1 MCSPEVTLSI
11 TLSLA
16 PINIIMDPISNNIPI
31 AKLTIPLTGVPPI
44 FAFNRLSKP
53 SEIVP
58 SKESEG
64 SSLYSSSSSEN
75 SISSNL
81 VFMM

>member
-1 MCSPEVTLSI
+1 
-11 TLSLA
+11 
-16 PINIIMDPISNNIPI
+16 MDPISNNIPI

-64 SSLYSSSSSEN
+64 SSLYSSLSSEN
-75 SISSNL
+75 
-81 VFMM
+81 

>member
-1 MCSPEVTLSI
+1 
-11 TLSLA
+11 
-16 PINIIMDPISNNIPI
+16 MDPISNNIPI

-64 SSLYSSSSSEN
+64 SSLYSSLSSEN
-75 SISSNL
+75 SISSNFYD
-81 VFMM
+81 VIFIYFFFF

>member
-1 MCSPEVTLSI
+1 MSI

-64 SSLYSSSSSEN
+64 SSLYSSLSSEN
-75 SISSNL
+75 
-81 VFMM
+81 

>member
-1 MCSPEVTLSI
+1 
-11 TLSLA
+11 
-16 PINIIMDPISNNIPI
+16 MDPISNNIPI

-64 SSLYSSSSSEN
+64 SSLYSSLSSEN

-81 VFMM
+81 VLDIGNVRYSIFSFW